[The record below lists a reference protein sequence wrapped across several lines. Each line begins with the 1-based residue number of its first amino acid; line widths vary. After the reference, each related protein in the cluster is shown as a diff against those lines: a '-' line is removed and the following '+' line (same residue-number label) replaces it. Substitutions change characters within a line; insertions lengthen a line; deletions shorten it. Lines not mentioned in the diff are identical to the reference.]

1 VELNH
6 QCVTRVPMLIIMT
19 VLRRFRLL
27 DLDFLIAQG
36 TKKSLLN
43 LFRFV
48 MTCLELINF

>member
-1 VELNH
+1 
-6 QCVTRVPMLIIMT
+6 MT

-27 DLDFLIAQG
+27 DLDFLIVQG
-36 TKKSLLN
+36 TKKSLLD